1 MGNCAACKEG
11 GTYDEEA
18 PLKSTSG
25 GQAGLPAITNE
36 ERQLGYTN
44 AVRINIVFQT
54 LLPAAGF
61 GLAYGIYY
69 ALSHSF
75 GHDHKYDEKM
85 KTINE
90 ADTWWI
96 YCAAIIFCRMTFF
109 LNLYPMIHKACF
121 MSGKAGNLR
130 ANMYIYKTLGMGSS
144 AVVLNEDGDVGRYN
158 RANRSLHHNT
168 EWVGNFIVC
177 VVLTGYV
184 FPKPVFILSLAFC
197 IGRIFHQIG
206 YTHSYGSHGAGFGL
220 MAFALIIMEGF
231 LGVIMFRGL
240 EII

>member
-1 MGNCAACKEG
+1 M
-11 GTYDEEA
+11 T
-18 PLKSTSG
+18 
-25 GQAGLPAITNE
+25 QE
-36 ERQLGYTN
+36 ERQSGYTS
-44 AVRINIVFQT
+44 AVRANIAAQT
-54 LLPAAGF
+54 ILPAAGF

-69 ALSHSF
+69 ALSANSL

-85 KTINE
+85 KTIAE

-109 LNLYPMIHKACF
+109 LNLYPMIHKACI

-130 ANMYIYKTLGMGSS
+130 ANPYIYKVLSMGMDQ
-144 AVVLNEDGDVGRYN
+144 AVVMNEDGDVGRYN

-184 FPKPVFILSLAFC
+184 FPKPVFVLSLAFC
-197 IGRIFHQIG
+197 FGRIFHQVG
-206 YTHSYGSHGAGFGL
+206 YTNSYGSHGNGFGL
-220 MAFALIIMEGF
+220 MFLALIIMEGF

-240 EII
+240 DII